1 MSRKLPNIL
10 ITGTPGTGKTSTA
23 ELVAENTGF
32 NHINVSNFVK
42 ERGFY
47 SERDE
52 EYDSLVIDEDAVSRV
67 ILICCFEFGDS
78 CWMKWKIK

>member
-23 ELVAENTGF
+23 ELVAEKTGF

-47 SERDE
+47 NERDE
-52 EYDSLVIDEDAVSRV
+52 EYDSLVIDEDAVSCSFYG
-67 ILICCFEFGDS
+67 LL
-78 CWMKWKIK
+78 K

>member
-52 EYDSLVIDEDAVSRV
+52 EYDSLVIDEDAVRRV
-67 ILICCFEFGDS
+67 ILILVVLSLEIVVG
-78 CWMKWKIK
+78 